1 MELVEGETLG
11 ERITRGPLPFD
22 EALSLFRQMA
32 EGLEAAHEK
41 GIIHRD
47 LKPGNVKITPE
58 GKVKVLDFG
67 LAKVF
72 SAAPASGPQSESP
85 TLTRS
90 PSESGVILG
99 TAAYMSPEQARGK
112 TLDKR
117 TDVWS
122 FGCCLF
128 EALTGRAPFLGE
140 TVSDTLAKILETE
153 PSWKALP
160 GQTPSRIRELL
171 ARCLT
176 KDPGMRLHDIADARV
191 EIVKASEEPAELPA
205 AVATRVNRATLA
217 AIGVAGVFA
226 AVALWSLTRTSRRRT
241 AGARCS
247 STFGRHFSRRTL
259 YRLSHRGQFCHRE
272 RAKSLASIARRDGSA
287 SDRRK
292 QWRRQPGV
300 LSGQPMGRLREGSN
314 APAHGGERRRTAPH
328 LQPRRYSAW
337 GGLEGRRASIFR

>member
-1 MELVEGETLG
+1 MEMVEGETLAD
-11 ERITRGPLPFD
+11 RIARGPILID

-32 EGLEAAHEK
+32 EGLEAAHDQ

-47 LKPGNVKITPE
+47 LKPGNVKVTPE

-72 SAAPASGPQSESP
+72 GASSASGPQSESP

-90 PSESGVILG
+90 PSEAGGILG

-160 GQTPSRIRELL
+160 GRTPSRIRELL

-191 EIVKASEEPAELPA
+191 EIVKALAEPATSPREDSTRDKRALIA
-205 AVATRVNRATLA
+205 AVVA
-217 AIGVAGVFA
+217 AGVFA
-226 AVALWSLTRTSRRRT
+226 AVALW
-241 AGARCS
+241 
-247 STFGRHFSRRTL
+247 
-259 YRLSHRGQFCHRE
+259 
-272 RAKSLASIARRDGSA
+272 
-287 SDRRK
+287 
-292 QWRRQPGV
+292 
-300 LSGQPMGRLREGSN
+300 
-314 APAHGGERRRTAPH
+314 
-328 LQPRRYSAW
+328 
-337 GGLEGRRASIFR
+337 